1 VKACV
6 IVYPGSNCDRDAY
19 HALEYVGMKV
29 DYVGLNDELEPYDL
43 IVLPGGFSYGDYLRP
58 GAVAAREKIAGE
70 ILKAVEKGKLI
81 LGICNGFQILIEMN
95 LLPGALLQNSSGR
108 FECRWVHLSV
118 SDAVTPFTMHYTRDE
133 VIRLPVAHGFGR
145 YVKVGDKVR
154 VVFKYLEDVNG
165 SDERIAGIASE
176 NGRILGMM
184 PHPERACES
193 ILGGTDGLRL
203 FQSIVEFLRR
213 EPH

>member
-1 VKACV
+1 M
-6 IVYPGSNCDRDAY
+6 R
-19 HALEYVGMKV
+19 
-29 DYVGLNDELEPYDL
+29 
-43 IVLPGGFSYGDYLRP
+43 
-58 GAVAAREKIAGE
+58 
-70 ILKAVEKGKLI
+70 
-81 LGICNGFQILIEMN
+81 
-95 LLPGALLQNSSGR
+95 
-108 FECRWVHLSV
+108 
-118 SDAVTPFTMHYTRDE
+118 YTRDE

-203 FQSIVEFLRR
+203 FQSIVEFIRR
-213 EPH
+213 ELH